1 MLPVFR
7 QHFFHFLSFIMS
19 IKIGFLSYYSSIYPD
34 MASDMVAGFFAALP
48 EGIVQENF
56 FLFVPEY
63 MRQAGNKYAI
73 EGVQKLISFDRVDI
87 ISGLISYRVV
97 PDIVQLVE
105 RQNRLGFFMDMGEY
119 IPYNHHIS
127 DRLFFNSFQYWQSE
141 YALGFWAHKTF
152 GELGS
157 VVMSLFDSGFH
168 LQNAFRQGAI
178 LAGASAIEFSVLTDD
193 PGRLNVTDKTRAYIA
208 RIEQAPPKYVHA
220 ILCGKEAI
228 DFMKVY
234 RESSLYS
241 KVPLIISA
249 HMASEDILDQ
259 IDTDLSVYAASLYNY
274 GNIDKYNTA
283 FKKNYEF
290 KAGRKANVFSLMGF
304 EMGLVMLE
312 LMPLLRKRDFVTAAQ
327 QLKTQTIRSPRGERS
342 FYLDSSYALPVID
355 IEKVDVQNRQV
366 KKIVVEQG
374 RALKYNHAIYDE
386 IHSECVSGWQNP
398 YLCV

>member
-208 RIEQAPPKYVHA
+208 RIEQAPPQICTCYTLRQRSH
-220 ILCGKEAI
+220 
-228 DFMKVY
+228 
-234 RESSLYS
+234 RLYEGLS
-241 KVPLIISA
+241 RVFII
-249 HMASEDILDQ
+249 
-259 IDTDLSVYAASLYNY
+259 
-274 GNIDKYNTA
+274 
-283 FKKNYEF
+283 
-290 KAGRKANVFSLMGF
+290 
-304 EMGLVMLE
+304 
-312 LMPLLRKRDFVTAAQ
+312 
-327 QLKTQTIRSPRGERS
+327 
-342 FYLDSSYALPVID
+342 
-355 IEKVDVQNRQV
+355 
-366 KKIVVEQG
+366 
-374 RALKYNHAIYDE
+374 
-386 IHSECVSGWQNP
+386 
-398 YLCV
+398 